1 MQQRNIRV
9 TIEIAIFTAL
19 AMVLDQFVLFRMPQG
34 GSISLAMLPIIV
46 IALRRGT
53 IVGFTTGFL
62 MGLLNFMFGGFF
74 VNIIQMLLDYPLSFA
89 VIGFAGVFS
98 KPFQA
103 YITADHRSKAATYA
117 SLGTIVSGISAL
129 VPHTI
134 AGVVFYASFAPKN
147 ESVFLYSLIYNA
159 TFLIPQTLITLVI
172 IVLLVLKAPRIFTDN
187 L

>member
-19 AMVLDQFVLFRMPQG
+19 AIVLDQIVLFRMPQG

-53 IVGFTTGFL
+53 MVGITTGFL
-62 MGLLNFMFGGFF
+62 TGLLNFIFGGFF
-74 VNIIQMLLDYPLSFA
+74 VNLFQMLLDYPLAVA
-89 VIGFAGVFS
+89 VIGFAGVYSKTFQKQLANGQFTMAAFS
-98 KPFQA
+98 A
-103 YITADHRSKAATYA
+103 SCATM
-117 SLGTIVSGISAL
+117 ISGFAAL

-134 AGVVFYASFAPKN
+134 AGVVFYSTFAPKN
-147 ESVFLYSLIYNA
+147 QSVLLYSLIYNA
-159 TFLIPQTLITLVI
+159 SFLIPKALVTLVVVAI
-172 IVLLVLKAPRIFTDN
+172 LVLKAPRIFTDN